1 MRKRILV
8 VDDEAEFTTMLRHT
22 LEAEGYYHVCTENDP
37 NRAVQSAREFDPDL
51 IVLDVM
57 MPDLDGSDVAAR
69 LREDRRFS
77 QTPIIY
83 MTALAMGAGSAF
95 GDRRQNTTQTY
106 IPKTISTEELIDCIE
121 DKLSQAVVGAGGR

>member
-8 VDDEAEFTTMLRHT
+8 IDDEPEFTTMLRHT

-57 MPDLDGSDVAAR
+57 MPDVDGTDVAER
-69 LREDRRFS
+69 LRDDRRFAH
-77 QTPIIY
+77 TPILFL
-83 MTALAMGAGSAF
+83 TALALGAGSSF
-95 GDRRQNTTQTY
+95 GDCRRGAQTY
-106 IPKTISTEELIDCIE
+106 LPKTIATEELIDCIE
-121 DKLSQAVVGAGGR
+121 DKLSQAVAGG